1 MDIEKLVLTQPAN
14 KEALFNGIFDRMNRD
29 DPRQPATFEAI
40 KSASPDLEDRVTI
53 KAIINQID
61 RTNGYVAGRITDGR
75 FFRIE
80 CPPDPTQPIFLTI
93 ESSEN

>member
-14 KEALFNGIFDRMNRD
+14 KEALFNYIFDWMNRD

-53 KAIINQID
+53 EAIINQID
-61 RTNGYVAGRITDGR
+61 RTNGYVAGHITDRR

-93 ESSEN
+93 EDREN